1 MRFGK
6 DNLEE
11 ETTRQRVERMKIV
24 SLAEEVLGALYK
36 RRYDMKNSKNTGDLG
51 LNPKSLSN
59 EDKFIESLID
69 LRADN

>member
-1 MRFGK
+1 
-6 DNLEE
+6 
-11 ETTRQRVERMKIV
+11 MKIV

>member
-1 MRFGK
+1 
-6 DNLEE
+6 
-11 ETTRQRVERMKIV
+11 MKIV

-36 RRYDMKNSKNTGDLG
+36 RRYDMKNSKNTGNLG

-59 EDKFIESLID
+59 EDEFIENLIA